1 MKTIDEISFQEFK
14 DAMNW
19 LNAYEIKSKKEYVR
33 YLFDIKGKYRLA
45 DELIYYLHKS
55 KNRLTP
61 RHRSM
66 TLQYFKATIAI
77 WILLNEPDKSKDTIH

>member
-1 MKTIDEISFQEFK
+1 MRSIDEISFQEFK

-19 LNAYEIKSKKEYVR
+19 LNVYATKSKKEYVR

-45 DELIYYLHKS
+45 DELIYYLSKS

-61 RHRSM
+61 KHKSM
-66 TLQYFKATIAI
+66 MMQYFKATIAI
-77 WILLNEPDKSKDTIH
+77 WILLNEPDKTRDTIH